1 MSQYSQR
8 SMLPVFALG
17 GIVSGYA
24 SVDSTG
30 SAEGTDDKMINA
42 KPDVV
47 MEAVEKVRRH
57 GQEVVGLV
65 RRHGQENFKSEFAKE
80 LNEKHFPVDN
90 IRNEPGTKEKRD
102 SLIKAGCGWI
112 DLNRLKLE
120 NEVLKLNIENCLI
133 EEKRYEHIQYELSQ
147 LRQKI
152 TKVIEWHQLTKI
164 NAYTQILN

>member
-47 MEAVEKVRRH
+47 MEALENVWRH
-57 GQEVVGLV
+57 GQEM
-65 RRHGQENFKSEFAKE
+65 FKSEFAKE
-80 LNEKHFPVDN
+80 LNEQHVPVDN
-90 IRNEPGTKEKRD
+90 LRNEPGTKEKRD
-102 SLIKAGCGWI
+102 SLIKAECGGV

-120 NEVLKLNIENCLI
+120 NYELKLNIENCLI
-133 EEKRYEHIQYELSQ
+133 EEKRYKHIQYELSK

-152 TKVIEWHQLTKI
+152 TKVKVNSIKSMHRI
-164 NAYTQILN
+164 RY